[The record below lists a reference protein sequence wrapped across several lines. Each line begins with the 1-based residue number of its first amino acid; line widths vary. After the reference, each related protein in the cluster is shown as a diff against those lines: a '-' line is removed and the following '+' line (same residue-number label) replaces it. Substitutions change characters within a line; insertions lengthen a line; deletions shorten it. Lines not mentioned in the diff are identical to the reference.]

1 MFIRNALLALIL
13 IIVKLTRLTW
23 TCILAL
29 LIELRK
35 EIFEDKSRRRF
46 DHRERLTMFD
56 EIIYVIVVD
65 IICLVDH
72 DQVFLEAL
80 NALTTIKIYALICT
94 SNLFQSMRIFVI
106 LI

>member
-1 MFIRNALLALIL
+1 
-13 IIVKLTRLTW
+13 
-23 TCILAL
+23 L